1 MKYLIILL
9 TLLTLGACGESK
21 PRKVIEAK
29 VEILREGGL
38 KDTLVVI
45 EPYELRHRVLREDTR
60 LLGEGTVVAYDVIQV
75 KRIK

>member
-1 MKYLIILL
+1 MKHLIILL

-29 VEILREGGL
+29 LEIMREGGL
-38 KDTLVVI
+38 KDTLVVA
-45 EPYELRHRVLREDTR
+45 EPYKLEYKILYEQSGSFSSR
-60 LLGEGTVVAYDVIQV
+60 VVAYDVIQV